1 MVYTGDDG
9 QALFTSHAWRRL
21 FKVRGP
27 LVREFILEFL
37 STCRMS
43 DIEMGLDVADT
54 LCFQL
59 GEARRRMT
67 LRQFILALGLHT
79 EEEMA
84 EAGFGAYW
92 SGSERVIP
100 DKGDLRDYWIEIS
113 SDTDFLGPAPLMGQA
128 PEKVTSVDLFYLRS
142 MDRGTTNVLYLLAQ
156 YLFRHAKRRKSGA
169 RLSGG
174 HFIRHL
180 MAHFGLVSDQGL
192 RGLSMVSSELPLID
206 LHELRRLNICL
217 RFGDTWAWVAPGPR
231 GSRLLRLV
239 PQPSP
244 PAPQHCTMSQRIERL
259 REEAFDST
267 LVGSSGVPYQR
278 HVKPRTGD
286 ASTSTAPHTIKSG
299 SKFNKHSSLIDYKLK
314 ISTNLCMKHVLTIKL
329 MEKSVEAE
337 EKNYLVGLLLLVKVR
352 RSLPY
357 IVLHPNPWLN
367 SNEDVIELYMSIPS
381 LRPCM
386 YDSAA
391 LLVCNYGVIC
401 EDMLKGALFGAQM
414 IIFEDFLFLPNTP
427 YPEKK
432 IRCISAWT
440 SQENAHSQFLIRR
453 ILVPSYAVSSW
464 IDIQRFGE

>member
-92 SGSERVIP
+92 SG
-100 DKGDLRDYWIEIS
+100 GMALRE
-113 SDTDFLGPAPLMGQA
+113 
-128 PEKVTSVDLFYLRS
+128 V
-142 MDRGTTNVLYLLAQ
+142 N
-156 YLFRHAKRRKSGA
+156 H
-169 RLSGG
+169 
-174 HFIRHL
+174 
-180 MAHFGLVSDQGL
+180 GL
-192 RGLSMVSSELPLID
+192 RGLSNGFHPGTK
-206 LHELRRLNICL
+206 RQQAAAA
-217 RFGDTWAWVAPGPR
+217 GAPRAPEDA
-231 GSRLLRLV
+231 
-239 PQPSP
+239 
-244 PAPQHCTMSQRIERL
+244 PAADEGIEWL
-259 REEAFDST
+259 QGGAFDST
-267 LVGSSGVPYQR
+267 LLGSSGVPYQR

-337 EKNYLVGLLLLVKVR
+337 EK
-352 RSLPY
+352 
-357 IVLHPNPWLN
+357 
-367 SNEDVIELYMSIPS
+367 
-381 LRPCM
+381 
-386 YDSAA
+386 
-391 LLVCNYGVIC
+391 
-401 EDMLKGALFGAQM
+401 
-414 IIFEDFLFLPNTP
+414 
-427 YPEKK
+427 
-432 IRCISAWT
+432 
-440 SQENAHSQFLIRR
+440 SQT
-453 ILVPSYAVSSW
+453 
-464 IDIQRFGE
+464 